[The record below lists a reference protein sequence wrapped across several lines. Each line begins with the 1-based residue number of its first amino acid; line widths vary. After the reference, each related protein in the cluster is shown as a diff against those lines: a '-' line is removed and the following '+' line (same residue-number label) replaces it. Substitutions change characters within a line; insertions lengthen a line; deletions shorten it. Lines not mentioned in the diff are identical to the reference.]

1 MASLADIRQQHPE
14 YGDMSDTDLA
24 GALHRKYYADMP
36 QDEFNAKMG
45 IQAPQRPA
53 PEIGGRD
60 ILAGAPELS
69 WSEVGSQA
77 IQNVP
82 DSGKKF
88 FSDMWTAVTNP
99 IDTASTLYDVA
110 DGAVRLLAPG
120 GDSPNEAKARAVGG
134 LLSERY
140 GTTNGFKNAIATDP
154 VGMMGDLATVLTGGG
169 FAAAR
174 APGLAGKVGRIV
186 QKAGNVIEPVNLA
199 VKGVQGLG
207 KVPGVMP
214 ALNKAGSMVGTGASA
229 IAGSLT
235 GAGTEVTKIA
245 AQAGYKGGD
254 AGKAWR
260 AAIKGE
266 IPWQGLV
273 DDATAAVNKM
283 HEAKGAAYVNN
294 KKSWGES
301 QTPLDFQTIKDAF
314 NSIAGRGKFEGVDI
328 NPSTAGVVE
337 EMAKVVEEW
346 AGMNPAKFHTPLGL
360 DALKKRLGDTLNKVG
375 FENKDA
381 RGVVGE
387 VYHAVK
393 AQIIKAAP
401 EYGKAMREYETAS
414 ELIKNIEN
422 SFKLNKKSPNLDASV
437 RALTSTLRD
446 NVNTNYGARVNQ
458 AKLIEEAGAPNL
470 MEKLAGASS
479 SSAMPRGIQGAG
491 SAAAGL
497 TIAAN
502 AISGAINPLSLLL
515 LGTTSPRLIGEAAHL
530 GGRVAKGVRDT
541 AGKVSNAARTPLGQR
556 LMGPGARL
564 GLMQAGRLENEL
576 RRKR

>member
-1 MASLADIRQQHPE
+1 MAGVDLFAPQTAQ
-14 YGDMSDTDLA
+14 GQGTDLFA
-24 GALHRKYYADMP
+24 AQPAPAPGP
-36 QDEFNAKMG
+36 QPMQG
-45 IQAPQRPA
+45 PPQAP
-53 PEIGGRD
+53 PEM
-60 ILAGAPELS
+60 S
-69 WSEVGSQA
+69 WAEVGSQA

-88 FSDMWTAVTNP
+88 FSDMWQAVSHP
-99 IDTASTLYDVA
+99 IDTGGTIYDIA
-110 DGAVRLLAPG
+110 DGAVRLMAPG
-120 GDSPNEAKARAVGG
+120 GDSPNEAKAKAVGDFF
-134 LLSERY
+134 SERY
-140 GTTNGFKNAIATDP
+140 GTTKGFKNAVATDP
-154 VGMMGDLATVLTGGG
+154 VGVMGDLATVLTGGG

-174 APGLAGKVGRIV
+174 APGMAGKVANV
-186 QKAGNVIEPVNLA
+186 AQKAGNFIEPVNLA

-214 ALNKAGSMVGTGASA
+214 ALNKAGSMAGTGASA

-235 GAGTEVTKIA
+235 GVGTEATKIA

-273 DDATAAVNKM
+273 DDATAAVKKM

-301 QTPLDFQTIKDAF
+301 QTPLDFQPINDAF
-314 NSIAGRGKFEGVDI
+314 NNIVGRGKFEGVDL
-328 NPSTAGVVE
+328 NPSTTGVVE

-346 AGMNPAKFHTPLGL
+346 GGRDSAVFHTPLGL
-360 DALKKRLGDTLNKVG
+360 DALKKRLGDILNKVG

-401 EYGKAMREYETAS
+401 EYGKAMSEYENAS

-437 RALTSTLRD
+437 RALTSTLRN

-479 SSAMPRGIQGAG
+479 SSAMPRGLQGAG
-491 SAAAGL
+491 SGAAGL
-497 TIAAN
+497 GIGAGI
-502 AISGAINPLSLLL
+502 ISGAVNPLSALL
-515 LGTTSPRLIGEAAHL
+515 LGATSPRLVGEAAHL
-530 GGRVAKGVRDT
+530 GGRAAGGFRDASKAIQN
-541 AGKVSNAARTPLGQR
+541 AGRTPLAQQLLEYGIP
-556 LMGPGARL
+556 MTGPGARL
-564 GLMQAGRLENEL
+564 GSAQAGRLENEL